1 MPDLESS
8 QGMTF
13 TFNSVEFKAKNV
25 KVKKARESI
34 DVSDCT
40 LAENAVRKLQ
50 QSPLAHGEVVSV
62 EFFGLEQPDQNEKHA
77 LACAKLGI
85 SGNAFCTDYESN
97 GAVGELLTGT
107 ASFTIT
113 G

>member
-1 MPDLESS
+1 MPELESS

-13 TFNSVEFKAKNV
+13 TFDGTDFKAKNV
-25 KVKKARESI
+25 KVKKARETI

-40 LAENAVRKLQ
+40 LADNTVRKLQ
-50 QSPLAHGEVVSV
+50 QSPLAHGETITV
-62 EFFGLEQPDQNEKHA
+62 EFFGLEKPDQDTSHA
-77 LACAKLGI
+77 ISCAKLGI
-85 SGNAFCTDYESN
+85 SGVAFCTDYESN

>member
-13 TFNSVEFKAKNV
+13 TFNGVDFSAKNV
-25 KVKKARESI
+25 KVKKARETI
-34 DVSDCT
+34 DISDCT

-50 QSPLAHGEVVSV
+50 QSPLAHGETITV
-62 EFFGLEQPDQNEKHA
+62 EFFGLEEPDQNTFHT
-77 LACAKLGI
+77 LSCAKLGV

>member
-13 TFNSVEFKAKNV
+13 TFDGAEFKAKNV
-25 KVKKARESI
+25 KVKKTRESI
-34 DVSDCT
+34 DISDCT
-40 LAENAVRKLQ
+40 LADNAVRKLQ
-50 QSPLAHGEVVSV
+50 QSPLAHGEVITV
-62 EFFGLEQPDQNEKHA
+62 EFWGLEEPDTDTSHP
-77 LACAKLGI
+77 LSCAKLGI
-85 SGNAFCTDYESN
+85 SGTAFCTDYESN